1 MVGTIPILVGIAILA
16 HAKFVLEQPRA

>member
-1 MVGTIPILVGIAILA
+1 MVGTIPILVGIALLA